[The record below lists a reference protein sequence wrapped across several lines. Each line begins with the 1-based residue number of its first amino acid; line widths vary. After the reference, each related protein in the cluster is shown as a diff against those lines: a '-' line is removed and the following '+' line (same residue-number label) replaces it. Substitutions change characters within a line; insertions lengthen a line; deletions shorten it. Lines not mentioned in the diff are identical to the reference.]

1 MGQLPNSST
10 YRVVGAESSSTNPT
24 GLKFR
29 DYWKVPRDGGG
40 STVTPINAWRR
51 LCEGRN
57 ISIPM
62 LSKTGLLLS
71 GSYQGTMRVFRIG
84 EDGQECVQLFD
95 SGVVAGKADFSAN
108 DRFLIYVSRAE
119 NIDTVYLADL
129 STGQIKGIYA
139 GSEGSALHFPA
150 FQSEDRV
157 VIYDQTAESFIILDR
172 TRTVVK

>member
-1 MGQLPNSST
+1 
-10 YRVVGAESSSTNPT
+10 
-24 GLKFR
+24 
-29 DYWKVPRDGGG
+29 
-40 STVTPINAWRR
+40 
-51 LCEGRN
+51 
-57 ISIPM
+57 M